1 MEIVKNLDS
10 TIEFIHNIQCEYELS
25 NLPFDD
31 RKGSL
36 RIKDRHLEIN
46 FSLSLHESLNAI
58 KIVDI
63 GEFCLRN
70 EHTMAKYI
78 VRDCREK
85 PKKVFNF
92 SNELIDK
99 VIEIS

>member
-1 MEIVKNLDS
+1 MGIIKNLDS

-36 RIKDRHLEIN
+36 RIKDRHLELN
-46 FSLSLHESLNAI
+46 FSLSLLESLNAI

-63 GEFCLRN
+63 DEFCLRN
-70 EHTMAKYI
+70 VHTMAKYI
-78 VRDCREK
+78 VKNKSAYLNGTTNLAADENVN
-85 PKKVFNF
+85 P
-92 SNELIDK
+92 SLT
-99 VIEIS
+99 